1 MTSQP
6 PAVPGFAVPTISPFC
21 AFHSASPSVRH
32 PVRADPVKVP
42 SGLKFL
48 GPAPER
54 PAAITTIA
62 TASSTA
68 GSPCFHLLIFFISQH
83 LSVIVDGSISRLAVV
98 LERQRLR
105 WNSES

>member
-6 PAVPGFAVPTISPFC
+6 PAVPGLAVPTISPFC
-21 AFHSASPSVRH
+21 AFHSASPSTRH
-32 PVRADPVKVP
+32 PVSADPVKLP
-42 SGLKFL
+42 SGLKFR

-68 GSPCFHLLIFFISQH
+68 ESPCIHLFIFFMPQYLCDRGWQH
-83 LSVIVDGSISRLAVV
+83 IVSCRHP
-98 LERQRLR
+98 
-105 WNSES
+105 